1 MRLEES
7 AEPPAAPKQSTPSSE
22 PPVDEEQ
29 VRLMLKHAERFGQ
42 RRERR
47 RWLIAIGTLA
57 GLVGLLTVIVSGGR
71 LLRHQ
76 AAVPKPAVP
85 LHESSEPRAAPS
97 EPQAPRGDVAPP
109 ASGPPSVRPPA
120 APGGHVSYQPH
131 ERLITLRPG
140 DTKERVF
147 DLFGTTVEQQS
158 GSVVRMEGMR
168 LRARGRSVSYAKVEV
183 AEVTLADGTEGGL
196 YWFLFGDDRLLAWGQ
211 PKEWLAA
218 AGHHQL
224 DIDYRPGS
232 SVAIRTDREPSRR

>member
-1 MRLEES
+1 MRLEEP
-7 AEPPAAPKQSTPSSE
+7 AEPPAAPKQFAPSSE

-47 RWLIAIGTLA
+47 RWLVAIGMLA
-57 GLVGLLTVIVSGGR
+57 GLVGLLTALMSGGR
-71 LLRHQ
+71 LPRHQ
-76 AAVPKPAVP
+76 AAAPKPAVP

-97 EPQAPRGDVAPP
+97 EPQAPRGDAAPP

-120 APGGHVSYQPH
+120 APGHVSYQPH
-131 ERLITLRPG
+131 ERLTTLRLG

-158 GSVVRMEGMR
+158 GSMVRMEGMR

-183 AEVTLADGTEGGL
+183 AEVTLAAGSERGL

-218 AGHHQL
+218 TGHLQL

-232 SVAIRTDREPSRR
+232 SAAVRADREPSPR